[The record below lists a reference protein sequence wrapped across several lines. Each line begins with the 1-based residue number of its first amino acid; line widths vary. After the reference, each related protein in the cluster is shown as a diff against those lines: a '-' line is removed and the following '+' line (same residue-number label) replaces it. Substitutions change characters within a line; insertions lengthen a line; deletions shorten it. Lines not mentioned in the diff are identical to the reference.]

1 MNGQVT
7 GAGFN
12 IELRERYGNVVSD
25 RWPVSID
32 PFPDELLSSW
42 LHRLAIANGIAP
54 RSFASVLGLGDG
66 MWSSRLDLVL
76 PRHVAVL
83 LGHRT
88 KMPHDTILKMTM
100 TGGALAPLLLPLRE
114 NARRNRSTWMQ
125 YCPSCLAGDATP
137 YFRRQWRI
145 ASRVSCFEHGRGLRD
160 RCPACRSGIATF
172 NQDELLP
179 QHYCARCGFDL
190 RAAPKASITG
200 AARQLE
206 RSVADLCRL
215 ELATGSRTAKD
226 LIARLLRAPVSAGI
240 SSAKTLTTLSTSARV
255 RCFEQLAADPLDWL
269 VGNSDAAIA
278 YRRRA
283 ILVAGGH
290 EPLIARFANFLEKHQ
305 GSPRPKRSPPAG
317 ADRSALFEAY
327 LRVMCVEGVRAQQ
340 DHVEY
345 RHQHHIDESDDKT
358 CVIVDR
364 KVNSADFADTARR
377 PTVSGGAPDRLD

>member
-172 NQDELLP
+172 NQDGLLP
-179 QHYCARCGFDL
+179 QHYCARCGSICGLPRKPRSRERHGSWNAPL
-190 RAAPKASITG
+190 RTY
-200 AARQLE
+200 
-206 RSVADLCRL
+206 
-215 ELATGSRTAKD
+215 
-226 LIARLLRAPVSAGI
+226 AG
-240 SSAKTLTTLSTSARV
+240 
-255 RCFEQLAADPLDWL
+255 W
-269 VGNSDAAIA
+269 N
-278 YRRRA
+278 
-283 ILVAGGH
+283 
-290 EPLIARFANFLEKHQ
+290 
-305 GSPRPKRSPPAG
+305 
-317 ADRSALFEAY
+317 
-327 LRVMCVEGVRAQQ
+327 
-340 DHVEY
+340 
-345 RHQHHIDESDDKT
+345 
-358 CVIVDR
+358 
-364 KVNSADFADTARR
+364 
-377 PTVSGGAPDRLD
+377 